1 VLRTLALLLLLAG
14 GSAGLT
20 ASCATPPP
28 VRPLL
33 APPLR
38 IAWEKNILSITGDFP
53 GKKVDVLYLEAYCR
67 SGARDV
73 EWKKTVIPHKAEKLS
88 DDGKTITLR
97 DVVQGDV
104 VVNHRITAGDGVVD
118 FDVED
123 TNKGPEYVDAQW
135 VQPCIRLGAFTG
147 GNQQT
152 YVAKSFV
159 FIDGRQTFL
168 PDARRT
174 EEAVYKGGQLYIPA
188 GIKREDC
195 NPRPHSPDVP
205 SNDLIGCVSADNQWI
220 FATAWTP
227 TQELF
232 QGVIVCLHNDFR
244 LGGLKPGETK
254 RAHGKIYLMEND
266 VEVLLKRYA
275 ADFRR

>member
-20 ASCATPPP
+20 ASCAAPS

-38 IAWEKNILSITGDFP
+38 IAWEKNMLAITGDFP
-53 GKKVDVLYLEAYCR
+53 GKRIDILYLEAYCR

-73 EWKKTVIPHKAEKLS
+73 EWKKTVIPHQAEKLS
-88 DDGKTITLR
+88 DGGGTITLR
-97 DVVQGDV
+97 DVVEGNV
-104 VVNHRITAGDGVVD
+104 VVNHRITAGDGEVS
-118 FDVED
+118 FEVEA
-123 TNKGPEYVDAQW
+123 TNQGPAYVDAQW

-152 YVAKSFV
+152 YVEKSFV
-159 FIDGRQTFL
+159 FIDGKQTFL
-168 PDARRT
+168 PKARRT
-174 EEAVYKGGQLYIPA
+174 EEAIYKGGQLYIPA
-188 GIKREDC
+188 GIERKDC

-205 SNDLIGCVSADNQWI
+205 SNDLIGCVSADNQWL

-254 RAHGKIYLMEND
+254 RARGKVYVMEND
-266 VEVLLKRYA
+266 VDALLARYRR
-275 ADFRR
+275 DF

>member
-1 VLRTLALLLLLAG
+1 MLG
-14 GSAGLT
+14 
-20 ASCATPPP
+20 
-28 VRPLL
+28 
-33 APPLR
+33 
-38 IAWEKNILSITGDFP
+38 IHGDFP
-53 GKKVDVLYLEAYCR
+53 GKRVDILYLEAYCR
-67 SGARDV
+67 SGAHDV
-73 EWKKTVIPHKAEKLS
+73 AWQKTVIPHKAQKLS
-88 DDGKTITLR
+88 DDGRVITLR

-118 FDVED
+118 FEVEAV
-123 TNKGPEYVDAQW
+123 NQGPDYVDAQW

-152 YVAKSFV
+152 YVEKSFV
-159 FIDGRQTFL
+159 FIDGKQTFL
-168 PDARRT
+168 PKARRT
-174 EEAVYKGGQLYIPA
+174 EEAIYKGGQLYIPA

-205 SNDLIGCVSADNQWI
+205 SNELIGCVSADNQWL

-244 LGGLKPGETK
+244 LGGLKPGEAK
-254 RAHGKIYLMEND
+254 RARGKIYIMEND
-266 VEVLLKRYA
+266 VDLLLARYA
-275 ADFRR
+275 RDFDSAKGEKTP